1 MRWSHSTHLSL
12 RYQQIQVCK
21 LSSNSK
27 ESNPESDMNPHYYRA
42 TSIGIPKTRLFTV
55 NEDDI
60 SIFSCI
66 IMDQTYKLTFSFSL
80 NRIDSLHE
88 LLSCIE
94 CFYRTIS
101 ELIGMK
107 DLIKIISYC
116 PSPTSTITPTKTT
129 TPSNKTANKLGLS
142 RAKLSTTGAE
152 LEYFFKYYVQVEIC
166 LLQLT

>member
-1 MRWSHSTHLSL
+1 MLIAYDRENPNYVPFLFACLIS
-12 RYQQIQVCK
+12 
-21 LSSNSK
+21 LSSLVQLLAQRRTRITDFTFTRTGL
-27 ESNPESDMNPHYYRA
+27 PEWFHPVMGV
-42 TSIGIPKTRLFTV
+42 GIPKTRLFTV
-55 NEDDI
+55 TEDDI

-80 NRIDSLHE
+80 NRIDALHE

-101 ELIGMK
+101 ELIGIK

-116 PSPTSTITPTKTT
+116 HSPTSTITPTKTT
-129 TPSNKTANKLGLS
+129 APSNKTAKKLGLS

-152 LEYFFKYYVQVEIC
+152 LCFFW
-166 LLQLT
+166 